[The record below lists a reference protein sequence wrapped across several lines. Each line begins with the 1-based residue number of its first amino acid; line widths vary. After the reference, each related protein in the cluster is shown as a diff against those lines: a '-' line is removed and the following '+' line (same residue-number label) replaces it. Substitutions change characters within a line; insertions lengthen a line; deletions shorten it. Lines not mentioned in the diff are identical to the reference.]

1 MAFQKTLLPECPN
14 CKQPGLRVIESR
26 QSHFSTRR
34 RKQCDHCGSRFTT
47 HEVTADFFEEAKRNL
62 FLVSQFYK
70 LLNAEAISITEPQ
83 AKSLCDD
90 CKHNIKGTRCSYDF
104 PEYDTTDS
112 SDCNWYE
119 Q

>member
-1 MAFQKTLLPECPN
+1 MAFQKTILPECPS

-26 QSHFSTRR
+26 QTGLSTRR
-34 RKQCDHCGSRFTT
+34 RKQCECCEQRFTT

-62 FLVSQFYK
+62 LLVSQFHK
-70 LLNAEAISITEPQ
+70 LLNTEPAQ
-83 AKSLCDD
+83 SILEESKCID
-90 CKHNIKGTRCSYDF
+90 CQHNKGDRCAYDF
-104 PEYDTTDS
+104 PEYETPES